1 VTSLK
6 WNFERV
12 EVLTS
17 ILRELYEVCE
27 NGVCIV
33 EGKRDESALRK
44 LGFKGK
50 IVALKKLNRSLDSIV
65 ENLSSEER
73 IIILTD
79 FDDEGEEL
87 AARLYKAFKSR
98 KVEIDLEV
106 RRKLSSLL
114 KGEIKGLEELEPL
127 ISRISQQFKIS
138 PLFNGGYYQ

>member
-1 VTSLK
+1 MIPLK
-6 WNFERV
+6 WNLERV

-17 ILRELYEVCE
+17 ILKELHEICE
-27 NGVCIV
+27 NGICIV
-33 EGKRDESALRK
+33 EGKRDEYALRK

-50 IVALKKLNRSLDSIV
+50 IVALRKLNRSLDSIV
-65 ENLSSEER
+65 ESLSSEER

-87 AARLYKAFKSR
+87 AVRLYRAFKSR
-98 KVEIDLEV
+98 NVEIDLET

-127 ISRISQQFKIS
+127 ISRISQQFKI
-138 PLFNGGYYQ
+138 PLLFDGGYY

>member
-1 VTSLK
+1 M
-6 WNFERV
+6 FEAQQRAY
-12 EVLTS
+12 EEQKRK
-17 ILRELYEVCE
+17 REELEKAAE
-27 NGVCIV
+27 
-33 EGKRDESALRK
+33 
-44 LGFKGK
+44 
-50 IVALKKLNRSLDSIV
+50 ALKRKAQEF
-65 ENLSSEER
+65 ENISSEER